1 MITFKISY
9 EHITRAKRTKVETK
23 FHEEALIKIT
33 WIHKVHLYIL
43 TYIHNIF
50 VGEKIYQR
58 QLEDVA

>member
-1 MITFKISY
+1 MITIKISY
-9 EHITRAKRTKVETK
+9 EHITRAKQTKVQRK

-33 WIHKVHLYIL
+33 WIHVHLYIL